1 MPLSGDKIM
10 PDDSISRRTA
20 RHAQKHWT
28 SYSGWAAVAITLMAA
43 FWAWSSERATLKS
56 QVRTIQDTRAVRNTY
71 VDAKLERFDTRLRE
85 QAKSLARIEAQS
97 EQAARSRQEM
107 RETLR
112 SIWRAVRTNRDQR

>member
-1 MPLSGDKIM
+1 
-10 PDDSISRRTA
+10 
-20 RHAQKHWT
+20 
-28 SYSGWAAVAITLMAA
+28 MAA